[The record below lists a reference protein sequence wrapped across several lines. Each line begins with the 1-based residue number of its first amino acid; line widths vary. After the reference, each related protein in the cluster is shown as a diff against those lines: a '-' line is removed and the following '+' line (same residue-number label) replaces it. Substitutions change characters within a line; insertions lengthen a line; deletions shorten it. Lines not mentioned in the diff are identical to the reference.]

1 MPIVQNFSIPA
12 GDSTDINFDVDPDDG
27 ISLVGS
33 TIYWRV
39 FEQMNG
45 IPTAGVDPIIEKYTD
60 NGLQV
65 TDPDLQTFTVELERA
80 DTIDLLRNYYH
91 EATIED
97 VDGNFTTVTLG
108 IMTVTGTEN
117 RPA

>member
-12 GDSTDINFDVDPDDG
+12 GDDTNLNFDVDPDDG
-27 ISLVGS
+27 VSLVGS

-39 FEQMNG
+39 FEQVFG
-45 IPTAGVDPIIEKYTD
+45 LPVAGSEPVIEKYTD

-65 TDPDLQTFTVELERA
+65 TDPDEQTFTVELDRE
-80 DTIDLLRNYYH
+80 DTIGLLRNYYH
-91 EATIED
+91 EATIKD
-97 VDGNFTTVTLG
+97 VDGNYVTVTTG

-117 RPA
+117 RPE